1 MEDRGTFESVRTRLE
16 EIVEAV
22 GAEDVTLDEA
32 LALYEEAVKL
42 GLAAC
47 DLSEKDVEAAF
58 PEDAPADAAAE
69 DAPADDAPAED
80 APAGLADAAVEPGAE
95 EVPAPEGAEP
105 AARD

>member
-1 MEDRGTFESVRTRLE
+1 MEDSGSFESVSTRLE
-16 EIVEAV
+16 EILEAV
-22 GAEDVTLDEA
+22 GAEDDTLDDA

-58 PEDAPADAAAE
+58 HEDAPADAAAE
-69 DAPADDAPAED
+69 DAPTED
-80 APAGLADAAVEPGAE
+80 APAGFADAAVEPAAE
-95 EVPAPEGAEP
+95 EAPAPEGAEP